1 LKNARTIERMTLLSG
16 ELGQRYGFFPRM
28 NYKLLGEPWTL
39 GQRDRVASIIAL
51 GSATA

>member
-1 LKNARTIERMTLLSG
+1 LKNAHTIERMTLLSG